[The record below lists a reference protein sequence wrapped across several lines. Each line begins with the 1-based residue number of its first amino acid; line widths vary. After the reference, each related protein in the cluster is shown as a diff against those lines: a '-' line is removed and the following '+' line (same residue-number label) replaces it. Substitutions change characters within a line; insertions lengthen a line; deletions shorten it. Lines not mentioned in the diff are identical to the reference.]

1 MLELYQSELSPYSEK
16 VRLMLDYKGLAYRK
30 IEVTPGVG
38 QIEVYRLSG
47 QPQVPVLKDGNVIV
61 ADSTEIAKYLDRQYP
76 DRPLIPAADKQRG
89 LCLLMEEWAD
99 ESIGAKSQTL
109 LFSALSSD
117 GSFRSALLPPATP
130 DFLRNLV
137 EAVPGDLLKALGTG
151 IGAGT
156 DAVSAAMEAIKQD
169 LEALCLLLQD
179 SPYLVGAQPTLAD
192 FAVAG
197 LSMFL
202 KFPEGQYLD
211 IPEKLKG
218 KGVPGIAD
226 NSLYAPFFSWRDR
239 LYDQY
244 RQPLTPTGTTGSAPT
259 SIQIE

>member
-16 VRLMLDYKGLAYRK
+16 VRLMLDYKGLAYQK

-38 QIEVYRLSG
+38 QVEVYRLSG
-47 QPQVPVLKDGNVIV
+47 QPHVPVLKDGNVVV

-76 DRPLIPAADKQRG
+76 DRPLIPAGDKQRG

-117 GSFRSALLPPATP
+117 GRFRSALLPPATP
-130 DFLRNLV
+130 DFLRSLV
-137 EAVPGDLLKALGTG
+137 EAVPADLLKALGTG
-151 IGAGT
+151 IGAGPDT
-156 DAVSAAMEAIKQD
+156 VSAAMESIKQD

-179 SPYLVGAQPTLAD
+179 SPYLVGSQPTLAD

-202 KFPEGQYLD
+202 KFPEGPYLD
-211 IPEKLKG
+211 IPERLKG
-218 KGVPGIAD
+218 KGVSGIAD
-226 NSLYAPFFSWRDR
+226 NYLYAPFFSWRAR

-244 RQPLTPTGTTGSAPT
+244 RQPLTPTGTTGSVPT